1 MMESLSFEI
10 SLRDVLHVRE
20 IWLSYLLLERMIAI
34 EFIQLLLELNLLQR
48 VQSGGR
54 VIVNFTGVLFFLSSA
69 ICGCNDNMVAYLVNC
84 RHVHH
89 LTSVTDH
96 VIEHSEPTEEDRAA
110 QSCQRIDP
118 PGIWLSMAGSNHR
131 RSHNATRQIAKF
143 LIHGLFKK

>member
-1 MMESLSFEI
+1 MESLSFEI

-20 IWLSYLLLERMIAI
+20 VWLSYLLLERMIAV
-34 EFIQLLLELNLLQR
+34 EFIQLLLELNLLER

-54 VIVNFTGVLFFLSSA
+54 VIVNFTGVLFFLPGA
-69 ICGCNDNMVAYLVNC
+69 IRGCNENMVAHLVNC

-96 VIEHSEPTEEDRAA
+96 VIEHSQPTKEDRAA

-118 PGIWLSMAGSNHR
+118 SRIRLSMAGSNHR
-131 RSHNATRQIAKF
+131 WPHNATR
-143 LIHGLFKK
+143 